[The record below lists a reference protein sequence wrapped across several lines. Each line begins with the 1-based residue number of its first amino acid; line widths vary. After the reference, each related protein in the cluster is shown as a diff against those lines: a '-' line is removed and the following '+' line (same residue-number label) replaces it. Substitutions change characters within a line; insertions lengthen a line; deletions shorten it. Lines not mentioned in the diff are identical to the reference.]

1 MGKIK
6 TVHFKDNFIK
16 ELALYLKSD
25 FKLSNDLSRTAV
37 VFGGKRPALFL
48 KRELAGMY
56 KNSFIPPR
64 FFSINEFMHH
74 IVKKNNP
81 VAAIS
86 ELEAYF
92 TIYSL
97 AKTNVPQVL
106 KSYQSF
112 SQFMPWA
119 KEIVS
124 FIDQL
129 DLEDISK
136 QRLLNVEMNAE
147 IGYEVPPVF
156 NKLLENIVTLRELYH
171 LKMKKDNT
179 YSRGLIYLS
188 AAAECK
194 NVDLEEFD
202 RILFCNFFDLHETE
216 KQVMKHYFDKD
227 KANIFFQRDSKSWP
241 QFDELATFFNTE
253 IKSEDNSESNNI
265 KLYAG
270 FDSHSQVGIIREII
284 KKTKSNPEDT
294 VIVLPQS
301 ESLIPLLSEIS
312 SVCDQFNVSMGYPLR
327 RSTLYNLF
335 DRISRA
341 QKTRKKNQY
350 YAKDYLA
357 LIMHPLIKNLLIDT
371 DSSVTRVLVHKI
383 EELLSGAYESDL
395 GGSLFIKLDSIIN
408 MHDLHKN
415 VAEQLKSMSIDVSTD
430 RVKSVLNVLH
440 KYAFSIWGEIGCLGS
455 FSQAIEEFIEMLFS
469 KSLIASYPLNLKMSE
484 KILSLSVQLR
494 NKAISEE
501 PFALLEIFKIF
512 DAFLKKEKIAFSGAP
527 LKGLQILGL
536 LETRALSFKNVII
549 MDVNESILPK
559 LSTSEPLV
567 PRAILISLGL
577 DRLEE
582 EESIQRYQ
590 FMRLIGSAENVHL
603 IYNDSPDK
611 QKSRFIEEII
621 WDKEKQDKK
630 ISTDNVPR
638 AAFNCEVMSLRG
650 MVKKNSK
657 IIELLDN
664 LTFSASSLNLYL
676 KCPLQFYYKYI
687 LGLSEKEDL
696 LDELES
702 KEVGIFIHKL
712 LEDMFLKFIFKPL
725 NIDSDFKKIF
735 FKEFDQRFEK
745 EFRCRMK
752 SDAFMIEQIMRFRL
766 EKFLENEQQRPIEN
780 IEGLEADIKK
790 EIKLSG
796 TKRCISFRCRIDRID
811 RINQD
816 ILQVI
821 DYKTGNSDAVPAGL
835 KTLEKALDNLDRK
848 VIKKAL
854 KSFQLPLYLHC
865 VEKDYKDYF
874 VTAALYNLRTLKID
888 EFPKPREYENK
899 DSIMQC
905 CLEMLSFIVDEIFDL
920 NMPFEADKSDDSC
933 KYCPFSSLCR

>member
-1 MGKIK
+1 MGKII
-6 TVHFKDNFIK
+6 TFNFKDNFIK
-16 ELALYLKSD
+16 ELALYLKPD
-25 FKLSNDLSRTAV
+25 LKLSKDLSRTAI

-48 KRELAGMY
+48 KKELAGIY
-56 KNSFIPPR
+56 KSSFIPPS

-74 IVKKNNP
+74 IVLKNNP
-81 VAAIS
+81 VVIIS

-92 TIYSL
+92 SIYSL
-97 AKTNVPQVL
+97 AKTNVPEVL

-112 SQFMPWA
+112 FQFMPWA

-136 QRLLNVEMNAE
+136 KRLLNIEKNAE
-147 IGYEVPPVF
+147 IGYEVPPAF
-156 NKLLENIVTLRELYH
+156 NKLLENIVVLRELYH
-171 LKMKKDNT
+171 LKMKKDNM
-179 YSRGLIYLS
+179 YSRGLIYLR
-188 AAAECK
+188 AAAECEK
-194 NVDLEEFD
+194 SNLEEFD
-202 RILFCNFFDLHETE
+202 RILFCNFFNLHKTE
-216 KQVMKHYFDKD
+216 KLVMKHYFDRD
-227 KANIFFQRDSKSWP
+227 KATIFFQRDSKSWP
-241 QFDELATFFNTE
+241 KFDELAAFFNSE
-253 IKSEDNSESNNI
+253 IKSKVDDQNHNI

-284 KKTKSNPEDT
+284 KKTKANPEDT

-312 SVCDQFNVSMGYPLR
+312 SICDQFNVSMGYPLR

-341 QKTRKKNQY
+341 QKTRKNNQY

-357 LIMHPLIKNLLIDT
+357 LIMHPLMKNLLIDT
-371 DSSVTRVLVHKI
+371 DSAVTRVLVHKI
-383 EELLSGAYESDL
+383 EEVLSGGYESDL
-395 GGSLFIKLDSIIN
+395 GGSLFIKLDLLIN
-408 MHDLHKN
+408 MDDLHIN
-415 VAEQLKSMSIDVSTD
+415 VSEQLKTMLINVNTD
-430 RVKSVLNVLH
+430 QVKSVLNALH
-440 KYAFSIWGEIGCLGS
+440 KYAFGIWEKIECLGS
-455 FSQAIEEFIEMLFS
+455 FAQSIDEFIEMLFS

-484 KILSLSVQLR
+484 KILSLSSQLR
-494 NKAISEE
+494 NKAISKES
-501 PFALLEIFKIF
+501 FSLLEIFKIF

-536 LETRALSFKNVII
+536 FETRALSFKNVII

-559 LSTSEPLV
+559 LSTVEPLV
-567 PRAILISLGL
+567 PRAILINLGL

-603 IYNDSPDK
+603 VYNDRPDK

-621 WDKEKQDKK
+621 WDRERQTKK
-630 ISTDNVPR
+630 ICTENVPR
-638 AAFNCEVMSLRG
+638 AAFNCDVMSFRG
-650 MVKKNSK
+650 SVNKNLK
-657 IIELLDN
+657 TIALLDN

-676 KCPLQFYYKYI
+676 KCPMQFYYKYI

-702 KEVGIFIHKL
+702 KEVGNFIHKL
-712 LEDMFLKFIFKPL
+712 LEDTFIRFIFKPL
-725 NIDSDFKKIF
+725 NIDSEFKKMF
-735 FKEFDQRFEK
+735 FDEFDKRFEN
-745 EFRCRMK
+745 EFRHRMK

-766 EKFLENEQQRPIEN
+766 EKFLKNEKQRKIEN

-796 TKRCISFRCRIDRID
+796 KRSSILFKCRIDRID

-816 ILQVI
+816 IMQVI

-835 KTLEKALDNLDRK
+835 KTLEKALDNPNRK

-854 KSFQLPLYLHC
+854 KSFQLPMYLHC
-865 VEKDYKDYF
+865 VERDYKDFF

-888 EFPKPREYENK
+888 EFPKYREYEHK

-905 CLEMLSFIVDEIFDL
+905 CLEMLSFIIDEIYDL
-920 NMPFEADKSDDSC
+920 NIPFEADKSDDSC